1 MDRTERFYRIQRLL
15 ESRRSVSRALL
26 LEDLGV
32 SRATLKRDLAY
43 LRDRMRVPIEWDRTR
58 GGYFL
63 DADPGGQRAWQLPGL
78 WFSAEEVHALL
89 TMEQLLER
97 LQPGLLAQQV
107 RPLRER
113 IRHILGTGDYA
124 AEEVTRRIRILP
136 MGARTVAPAH
146 FQAIASALL
155 SRRRLQIRHHRRAA
169 DEMLERQVSPQRL
182 VHYRDNWYLDAW
194 CHKRRALR
202 TFAVDAI
209 EEARILPRAARDVD
223 EATLDATFT
232 GGYGIFAG
240 APAQTAVLR
249 FEPARARWVSRENW
263 HPRQEGH
270 FELDGA
276 WILRVPFSDGREL
289 VMDILKYGEDVEVLA
304 PAGLRQQVRT
314 AVTRAAARY
323 ESGPGSR
330 KFTHLGEDSGVPPR
344 RK

>member
-15 ESRRSVSRALL
+15 ENRRAVSREDMLG
-26 LEDLGV
+26 DLGV

-43 LRDRMRVPIEWDRTR
+43 LRDRMQVPIEWDRGR

-63 DADPGGQRAWQLPGL
+63 DVQPGGERAWQLPGL
-78 WFSAEEVHALL
+78 WFSAEEVQALL

-113 IRHILGTGDYA
+113 IRRILGTGDFT
-124 AEEVTRRIRILP
+124 AEEVSRRIRILP
-136 MGARTVAPAH
+136 MGARTVTPAH

-155 SRRRLQIRHHRRAA
+155 SRRRLRIRHHRRSTG
-169 DEMLERQVSPQRL
+169 ETLERQVSPQRL

-194 CHKRRALR
+194 CHMRRALR

-209 EEARILPRAARDVD
+209 GEVRVLERAAREVD
-223 EATLDATFT
+223 EAKLEATFT

-249 FEPARARWVSRENW
+249 FDPVRARWVSRETW
-263 HPRQEGH
+263 HPQQEGH

-276 WILRVPFSDGREL
+276 WILEVPYSDASEL
-289 VMDILKYGEDVEVLA
+289 VMDILRHGEHVEVLA
-304 PAGLRQQVRT
+304 PAMLRRLVRDGLG
-314 AVTRAAARY
+314 RALARY
-323 ESGPGSR
+323 DNGGS
-330 KFTHLGEDSGVPPR
+330 
-344 RK
+344 